1 MYYPILKGCLGE
13 WIALENF
20 SLSSRSSVFPTI
32 EIPPVELKY
41 EEELGVST
49 GPKKTVAEHV
59 RHFSK
64 AMDKHLPQ
72 SWQFGLDGSRCFKDN
87 QLHCKMYQDLIAS
100 ARASRHL
107 AIPVTGLERSAAYQ
121 HAVQELLQSGDGK
134 LILRISDDEL
144 LSPTATQRRI
154 DELSQTFGWQ
164 FDRLTLLIDLK
175 QQMSLSMGP
184 IPIAYESFA
193 EVGSSINEFADVVIV
208 MTSMN
213 DRVTKELKPF
223 QTADVPRE
231 DLNVW
236 RQIRAIDS
244 GVRLPGFGDYGVNS
258 PQYAAVDFRM
268 MTLCG
273 KVRYSLNDRW
283 VIFRG
288 KKIEKEDNQ
297 FHRLAQMVTQHA
309 EYFGTG
315 RSWGDKQISDCAT
328 LRIGP
333 GTLRNWVSYTL
344 NHHLTIMPPLLA
356 KVA

>member
-13 WIALENF
+13 WIALENLP
-20 SLSSRSSVFPTI
+20 LSARSSVFPTI
-32 EIPPVELKY
+32 EIPPVELRY
-41 EEELGVST
+41 EEELGVAT
-49 GPKKTVAEHV
+49 GTKKTVAEHV

-64 AMDKHLPQ
+64 AMSKHLPQ
-72 SWQFGLDGSRCFKDN
+72 TWGFGLDGNRCFQDD
-87 QLHCKMYQDLIAS
+87 QPHAKMYQNLVAS
-100 ARASRHL
+100 ARASSHL
-107 AIPVTGLERSAAYQ
+107 AIPVTGLQRSTAYQ

-144 LSPTATQRRI
+144 LSPTATLRRI

-164 FDRLTLLIDLK
+164 FDRLTLLVDLK

-193 EVGSSINEFADVVIV
+193 EVGSSINEFAGVALV

-213 DRVTKELKPF
+213 DKVTKELKPF
-223 QTADVPRE
+223 QTADVSRE
-231 DLNVW
+231 DLDIW
-236 RQIRAIDS
+236 RQVRALDS
-244 GVRLPGFGDYGVNS
+244 GVRLPEFGDYGVNS
-258 PQYAAVDFRM
+258 PRYAAVDFRM

-297 FHRLAQMVTQHA
+297 FHRLAQMVTNHA
-309 EYFGTG
+309 DYFGIAT
-315 RSWGDKQISDCAT
+315 SWGDKQISDCAT

-356 KVA
+356 NAA

>member
-13 WIALENF
+13 WIALENLP
-20 SLSSRSSVFPTI
+20 LSSRSSVFPTI

-49 GPKKTVAEHV
+49 GAKKTVAEHV

-64 AMDKHLPQ
+64 ALDKHFPQ
-72 SWQFGLDGSRCFKDN
+72 SWEFGLDGKRCFNDDKP
-87 QLHCKMYQDLIAS
+87 HAKMYQDLIAS
-100 ARASRHL
+100 ARATRHL
-107 AIPVTGLERSAAYQ
+107 AIPVTGLDRSVAYQ
-121 HAVQELLQSGDGK
+121 HAVKEILESGNGR
-134 LILRISDDEL
+134 LILRISDHDL
-144 LSPTATQRRI
+144 LNPTATQRQI
-154 DELSQTFGWQ
+154 DELSQTFGWK
-164 FDRLTLLIDLK
+164 FNRLTLLVDLRE
-175 QQMSLSMGP
+175 QMSLLMGP

-193 EVGSSINEFADVVIV
+193 EVGNNINEFADVALVL
-208 MTSMN
+208 TSMN

-223 QTADVPRE
+223 QTADVLRQ

-236 RQIRAIDS
+236 RQVRAIDS

-258 PQYAAVDFRM
+258 PKYAAVDFRM
-268 MTLCG
+268 LTLCG

-297 FHRLAQMVTQHA
+297 FHRLAQMVTDHA
-309 EYFGTG
+309 EYFGRRT
-315 RSWGDKQISDCAT
+315 SWGDKQISDCAT

-333 GTLRNWVSYTL
+333 GNHTKWVSYTL

-356 KVA
+356 NAA